1 MLGVILVAFGVVLV
15 GYLILK
21 KYYAPWSLLLVG
33 LILLILVSI
42 IGPLPLLT
50 NKTATHSAAFDI
62 VQIFT
67 NIASS
72 TAAGLG
78 LQIMIISGFAEYL
91 DHIGATKELVK
102 QCAKPLNYVKS
113 PYLLLGLAYVV
124 GQIINIF
131 IPSAVGLG
139 VLMML
144 TIYPL
149 LMSVGVSR
157 VSAAAVIVTT
167 SCLDLGPA
175 SANSLVA
182 AKLANIGPM
191 EYFVESQIPVAIVT
205 ITVIAISHML
215 IQRYFDKKDLA
226 SGLLTEADFRYESN
240 DVGNTDKQPE
250 APVYYALLPI
260 LPIVLLFVFS
270 KFMIDTVR
278 LQLETA
284 IVCCIIIAFI
294 VDLVTHRDFRTCV
307 QNTKT
312 IFKGMG
318 NVFTSTVSLIICAGV
333 FAEGLK
339 YTGGIDTIIDAAASM
354 QGAGGILMLL
364 VMCAILMVAAVITG
378 SANAA
383 FFAFSS
389 LLPNA
394 AKSVLW
400 ETVVMACPVQLV
412 SGLARS
418 MSPIAG
424 VAIAVSSIANLS
436 PFIVVR
442 RTIPVMVIGS
452 LTIIISSIALL

>member
-91 DHIGATKELVK
+91 DHIGATKALVK

-240 DVGNTDKQPE
+240 YHYG
-250 APVYYALLPI
+250 
-260 LPIVLLFVFS
+260 
-270 KFMIDTVR
+270 R
-278 LQLETA
+278 
-284 IVCCIIIAFI
+284 
-294 VDLVTHRDFRTCV
+294 
-307 QNTKT
+307 
-312 IFKGMG
+312 
-318 NVFTSTVSLIICAGV
+318 
-333 FAEGLK
+333 
-339 YTGGIDTIIDAAASM
+339 
-354 QGAGGILMLL
+354 
-364 VMCAILMVAAVITG
+364 
-378 SANAA
+378 
-383 FFAFSS
+383 
-389 LLPNA
+389 
-394 AKSVLW
+394 
-400 ETVVMACPVQLV
+400 
-412 SGLARS
+412 
-418 MSPIAG
+418 
-424 VAIAVSSIANLS
+424 
-436 PFIVVR
+436 
-442 RTIPVMVIGS
+442 
-452 LTIIISSIALL
+452 